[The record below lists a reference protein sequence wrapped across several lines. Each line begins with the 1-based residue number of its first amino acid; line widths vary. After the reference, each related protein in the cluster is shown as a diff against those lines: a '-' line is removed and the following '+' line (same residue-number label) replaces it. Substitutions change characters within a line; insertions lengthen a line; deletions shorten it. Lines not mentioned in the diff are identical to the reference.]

1 MLLMK
6 KLLGIIVLGLLFASP
21 TLGKDCSI
29 KTPTF
34 DWSKKLWVFDRKD
47 LYDDKRLG
55 ESYHLKSPHRNK
67 SFSYYRYNKGLNFID
82 QKILDKELSAAIG
95 DMQYVYSKNNKIKLK
110 DQMYILP
117 INKFQ
122 KFLVMKN
129 FISKGVYVE
138 SSVETSIDSKRYLEI
153 VAVGTDNYCFH
164 KIRYSTQLSMASD
177 ALPYALRIFE
187 LDLEMLYEAIHNK
200 R

>member
-1 MLLMK
+1 MK
-6 KLLGIIVLGLLFASP
+6 KLLGIVVLGLLFASP

-34 DWSKKLWVFDRKD
+34 DWSKKLWMFDGKD
-47 LYDDKRLG
+47 VYDDKRLG

-67 SFSYYRYNKGLNFID
+67 SFSYYTYNKGLNFID
-82 QKILDKELSAAIG
+82 QKTLDKELSVAIG
-95 DMQYVYSKNNKIKLK
+95 DMQYVYSKSNKKKLK

-129 FISKGVYVE
+129 FISKGVFGE
-138 SSVETSIDSKRYLEI
+138 SLFETSTGSKRYLEI

-187 LDLEMLYEAIHNK
+187 LDLEMFYEAMKN
-200 R
+200 